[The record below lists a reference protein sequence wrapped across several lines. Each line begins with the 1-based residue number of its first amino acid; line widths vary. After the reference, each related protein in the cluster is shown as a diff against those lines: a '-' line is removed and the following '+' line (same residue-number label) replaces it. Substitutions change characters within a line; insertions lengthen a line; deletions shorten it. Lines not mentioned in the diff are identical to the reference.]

1 MPDLHPLPSRRSVR
15 TKRYQQSTVL
25 ALTTALLAGQAAA
38 ANREMAETVVSGEQ
52 LIAPSM
58 QASETVY
65 TGTEISPKGIEMQG
79 AKASTSVYSALD
91 MVPGINVE
99 SPDST
104 GLAAEMSSVRV
115 RGVRSSMGAM
125 TVEGMPNHGGNP
137 IGPRDYLY
145 DMENMRGIS
154 IYKGAIPGDIG
165 TGIGSRGGAVEL
177 RPDWPHEEFGLHLKQ
192 SLGTDQYTRT
202 YMRVDT
208 CPIPE
213 TKTALSASYSFSQ
226 ADKWRGEGELGPRNN
241 ANLALRQPLGM
252 KADLK
257 LWYNHNDLEQHL
269 YRPLTWKEAQSLSSN
284 YEKDYNTVRSGT
296 AETNFEYYDYNRG
309 TYENNDLLAVV
320 TVQASDSLQFTLKP
334 YHTREDVE
342 ITQGVAPTI
351 AVSSSPASSSSAGSI
366 SPGAS
371 SSGSTT
377 ASAGTSSSGGAASVP
392 ASVQK
397 RLRDIKHT
405 GLVTEA
411 MLNQGSLKGTV
422 GYHLERSDSSILT
435 QNYALTDTGLLD
447 YRGYG
452 RMTVGDDDDYINSPY
467 IKLAGSTGSFDWQ
480 TGLKYFHY
488 TEAASKGYISDKTAP
503 YSLKPAP
510 DIDQAEKTLDIWL
523 PTAAAAWH
531 FSPELEG
538 RVSYG
543 KTFIRP
549 YSYLPLHNIYNQNRA
564 TFLAQG
570 ISLQDL
576 FAGYDF
582 EQADIVDLGLRWT
595 SDLVEIAPTF
605 FYGKHENLLT
615 TIYDSRVSLNYQQNV
630 GEATGYG
637 LDLEMNVFLGRQLSA
652 FVNPTWTSMT
662 YDNNL
667 AYAGKLRPT
676 EDNQVIDTPE
686 WMIKTGL
693 VWNWQQFEFSPML
706 RYLGK
711 RYADAENISEVDD
724 ALVADLRMTYLL
736 PPQLLQSKE
745 MKLSL
750 ELNNL
755 FDTEYI
761 SVISGSDDSRN
772 GQASF
777 YQGAPFS
784 VMLTL
789 SVRY

>member
-1 MPDLHPLPSRRSVR
+1 MNVR
-15 TKRYQQSTVL
+15 TKRYRKA
-25 ALTTALLAGQAAA
+25 ALLGMTAAVLAGQAAA
-38 ANREMAETVVSGEQ
+38 SETEMAEVLVSGEK
-52 LIAPSM
+52 LITPSM

-65 TGTEISPKGIEMQG
+65 TGSEITPKGIELQG
-79 AKASTSVYSALD
+79 ARASTSVHGALD
-91 MVPGINVE
+91 MLPGINVE

-165 TGIGSRGGAVEL
+165 TGIGSRGGAIEL
-177 RPDWPHEEFGLHLKQ
+177 RPAWPDKDFGLRFKQ
-192 SLGTDQYTRT
+192 ALGSNSYTRS
-202 YMRVDT
+202 YVRLDS
-208 CPIPE
+208 CPAAE
-213 TKTALSASYSFSQ
+213 TGTAVSAAYSFSQ

-241 ANLALRQPLGM
+241 ANFALNQPLGE

-257 LWYNHNDLEQHL
+257 LWYNHNDLDQHL
-269 YRPLTWKEAQSLSSN
+269 YRPLTWKETQNLSAN
-284 YEKDYNTVRSGT
+284 YEKDYNAVRTGK
-296 AETNFEYYDYNRG
+296 AENDFEYYDYNRG
-309 TYENNDLLAVV
+309 AYENNDLLAIL
-320 TVQASDSLQFTLKP
+320 TLRASDTLRFTVKP

-342 ITQGVAPTI
+342 ILQGVATVVTPPSGT
-351 AVSSSPASSSSAGSI
+351 SSPGT
-366 SPGAS
+366 
-371 SSGSTT
+371 ST
-377 ASAGTSSSGGAASVP
+377 SAGTSSSGGAVSPEYTYSA
-392 ASVQK
+392 QK
-397 RLRDIKHT
+397 RLRDINHT
-405 GLVTEA
+405 GMVAEA
-411 MLNQGSLKGTV
+411 MLEQGDLKGTL
-422 GYHLERSDSSILT
+422 GYHVESSDSSILT
-435 QNYALTDTGLLD
+435 QNYALTGSGLD

-452 RMTVGDDDDYINSPY
+452 RMTVSEDDDYINSPY
-467 IKLAGSTGSFDWQ
+467 FKLAGTRGDFDWQ
-480 TGLKYFHY
+480 AGLKYFHY

-503 YSLKPAP
+503 YTLKRAA
-510 DIDQAEKTLDIWL
+510 DIDQDEKTLDIWL
-523 PTAAAAWH
+523 PTAAAAWR
-531 FSPELEG
+531 FSSELEG
-538 RVSYG
+538 RASYG

-582 EQADIVDLGLRWT
+582 EQADIFDLGLRWT
-595 SDLVEIAPTF
+595 SGIFEIAPTF

-615 TIYDSRVSLNYQQNV
+615 TIYDPRVDLNYQQNV
-630 GEATGYG
+630 GKATGCG
-637 LDLEMNVFLGRQLSA
+637 LDLEMNAYFSSNLMA

-662 YDNNL
+662 YDEDL
-667 AYAGKLRPT
+667 SYAGKRRPT

-686 WMIKTGL
+686 WMVKAGL
-693 VWNWQQFEFSPML
+693 IWSWQQFEVAPML
-706 RYLGK
+706 RYLGE
-711 RYADAENISEVDD
+711 RYADAENKSEVDSFFT
-724 ALVADLRMTYLL
+724 ADLRMSYLL
-736 PPQLLQSKE
+736 PPLLQSQE

-750 ELNNL
+750 ELNNV
-755 FDTEYI
+755 FDEEYI
-761 SVISGSDDSRN
+761 SSISGSDDSRG

-784 VMLTL
+784 AMLTF